1 MTEKSVC
8 SFAFVDA
15 IRSGNYFEAFE
26 HAQEMI
32 EVYGDVLRH
41 HEMMMTVALRR
52 EQIAAALE
60 HCNEIISY
68 GALKGQDIAEFEEHR
83 AALLLRLANTRTMLA
98 SVFWDEVMRDTK
110 GAPARYAT
118 IPLIIAGEAYREE
131 SPETGGQFLVFYQGT
146 GQGDTHSV
154 KQGGRIA
161 CKLAEC
167 EAPFI
172 KDTGFPQRVTV
183 HGRFLSVSESMVLL
197 FPCHFLGVFETPW
210 Q

>member
-1 MTEKSVC
+1 MSDKAAC

-15 IRSGNYFEAFE
+15 VRSGNYFEAFG

-41 HEMMMTVALRR
+41 HEMMMTLALRR
-52 EQIAAALE
+52 ENAAAALE
-60 HCNEIISY
+60 HCTEIISY
-68 GALKGQDIAEFEEHR
+68 GTLKGQDIAEFEEHR
-83 AALLLRLANTRTMLA
+83 AALLLRLSRTRTMLA
-98 SVFWDEVMRDTK
+98 SGFWDEVMRDTAN
-110 GAPARYAT
+110 APKRYAT

-131 SPETGGQFLVFYQGT
+131 HAESGGQFLVFYQG
-146 GQGDTHSV
+146 D
-154 KQGGRIA
+154 KQDGKEAGRIA

-172 KDTGFPQRVTV
+172 RDIGFPQRVTV
-183 HGRFLSVSESMVLL
+183 HGRFLSVSGSLVLL
-197 FPCHFLGVFETPW
+197 FPCHFLGAFETPW

>member
-1 MTEKSVC
+1 MVEKAAC

-15 IRSGNYFEAFE
+15 VRSGNYFEALE

-52 EQIAAALE
+52 EHIATALE
-60 HCNEIISY
+60 HCNEIINY
-68 GALKGQDIAEFEEHR
+68 GTLKDRDVAEFEEHR
-83 AALLLRLANTRTMLA
+83 AALLLRLSNTRTMLA
-98 SVFWDEVMRDTK
+98 SGFWEEVMRDANT
-110 GAPARYAT
+110 APVRYASV
-118 IPLIIAGEAYREE
+118 PLIIAGEAYREE
-131 SPETGGQFLVFYQGT
+131 SMETGGQFLVFYQGT
-146 GQGDTHSV
+146 RQSG
-154 KQGGRIA
+154 KQSGRIA

-172 KDTGFPQRVTV
+172 EDIGFPQRVTV

-197 FPCHFLGVFETPW
+197 FPCHFLGMFETPW